1 MQRSD
6 RVGEEMRKILAVIIR
21 DEIRDPRVPLLAS
34 VTDVKVTRDLSH
46 ANVYISVFGSQK
58 EKDECFAALKHA
70 NSFIRRE
77 VTQRMRLRISPELH
91 FLKDE
96 SIEKGIRMSKLID
109 EAIKKDKEKV
119 SDEQKD

>member
-1 MQRSD
+1 
-6 RVGEEMRKILAVIIR
+6 
-21 DEIRDPRVPLLAS
+21 
-34 VTDVKVTRDLSH
+34 LSH
-46 ANVYISVFGSQK
+46 ANVYVSVFGSQE
-58 EKDECFAALKHA
+58 EKDECFVALKHA

-77 VTQRMRLRISPELH
+77 VTQRMSLRISPELH

-96 SIEKGIRMSKLID
+96 SIEKGIRMSQLID